1 MKQLWYMLQ
10 PGWTLKTLSLSR
22 RQEGHTGP
30 NHPVCFKSTKVS
42 KRRENVS
49 STCRKRKPNHRG
61 ERLSHNWGKGE
72 GEGWRWRVEVK
83 GPVDRVVKWSH
94 EISSLGVSV
103 LPPSQ
108 GIQAWGKAH
117 WRILCD
123 AANASISYCYIH
135 FFIHLKWLESKLLF
149 KRPTSKP
156 CLKTKRMSD
165 FITEA
170 KP

>member
-72 GEGWRWRVEVK
+72 GEGWRWRVKVK
-83 GPVDRVVKWSH
+83 GGGEGACGQGCKVEPWNFLLGGFCAA
-94 EISSLGVSV
+94 SLAGYPSV
-103 LPPSQ
+103 RESALAYSM
-108 GIQAWGKAH
+108 WRGKREYFVLLH
-117 WRILCD
+117 TLF
-123 AANASISYCYIH
+123 YT
-135 FFIHLKWLESKLLF
+135 LEMTGK
-149 KRPTSKP
+149 
-156 CLKTKRMSD
+156 
-165 FITEA
+165 
-170 KP
+170 